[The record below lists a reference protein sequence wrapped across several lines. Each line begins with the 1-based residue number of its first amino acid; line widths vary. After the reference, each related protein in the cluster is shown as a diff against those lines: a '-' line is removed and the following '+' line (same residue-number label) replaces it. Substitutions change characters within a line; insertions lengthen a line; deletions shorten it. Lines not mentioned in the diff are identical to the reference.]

1 MTRNVVIL
9 DNTPEVPVGCRFHSI
24 ESHNFHI
31 RRYGK
36 CLYCNAGSVA
46 VPKCVVEEESG

>member
-1 MTRNVVIL
+1 M
-9 DNTPEVPVGCRFHSI
+9 DNMDNIIFKPDKPVGCPSHSI

-31 RRYGK
+31 RRFGK

-46 VPKCVVEEESG
+46 VPKCMIEVEDAL